1 MDPVVWQIIIAGAV
15 ELVIAPIVVAIVIR
29 IFGKRLDHFDDKRE
43 RARVEHA
50 EGKRQELQQ
59 READHEIV
67 LAIARTMLLDN
78 YERCAAKGC
87 YTVDEREVYSALFS
101 AYKRDGGNGIIDV
114 IAERI
119 KKLPLESPDDGG
131 DD

>member
-1 MDPVVWQIIIAGAV
+1 MDPVVWQIVIAGAV

-29 IFGKRLDHFDDKRE
+29 VFGKRLDHFDDKRE

-50 EGKRQELQQ
+50 EGKRREFEQ
-59 READHEIV
+59 RNAEHNIV
-67 LAIARTMLLDN
+67 LAIARTMLLNN
-78 YERCAAKGC
+78 YEKCMDKGF
-87 YTVDEREVYSALFS
+87 YSLDEREVYSALFEQYVKS
-101 AYKRDGGNGIIDV
+101 GGNGVITA

-119 KKLPLESPDDGG
+119 RKLPTEPPDGS